1 MKSRVVLIAL
11 VLLVGLGIAGASAGG
26 QPQQAGTQPVEL
38 VHYVFNA
45 GDVSDRA
52 AVYSLINEKLAAR
65 IGATVEYVD
74 IPGAEYDQRMQ
85 VVINSGEQYD
95 VNFTSSWRNNYHV
108 NVGKGAFADL
118 TDLLPRLAPTIW
130 GTQADYI
137 DAARIRGRIYAVLN
151 EQIFARSRMTVLP
164 YEYTD
169 RAGIDPDEYS
179 RRALV
184 GNEDIYDLDLE
195 MRRRFSA
202 VTGPNAVYSALGDQ
216 IAWDKHFIV
225 PVIDARVPGAVIGS
239 DTSLKVVNQFETPA
253 FLELLEYTGK
263 LLGQGLI
270 RNTDLVRDPEGFRRY
285 RAAGEIVQPIAA
297 GGTFKPGGQE
307 EEEIRWEYLY
317 YQVQMTPATLAT
329 GGIIATMLAVNSQ
342 SRNIEK
348 AVEYL
353 EAVFSDDSIYMLF
366 HFGVE
371 GKHYAVEGGALK
383 PIGGTGYSRGVTWS
397 MGSQFQQVPS
407 VGQPADVW
415 EQTRELNAS
424 ARKSPDLGFSFDP
437 ANVTAEIG
445 QCRSVY
451 DEYMPGLMDGTRPM
465 ADYREML
472 AKFEAAGSAR
482 IIAELQR
489 QLDAWKAAR

>member
-1 MKSRVVLIAL
+1 MRSRVVLLSL
-11 VLLVGLGIAGASAGG
+11 VLFVALSVAWVSAAG
-26 QPQQAGTQPVEL
+26 QQQRTGTQPVQL

-45 GDVSDRA
+45 GDVSDRPS
-52 AVYSLINEKLAAR
+52 VYSLVNERLSEQ
-65 IGATVEYVD
+65 IGATVDYVD

-85 VVINSGEQYD
+85 VVINSGERYD
-95 VNFTSSWRNNYHV
+95 VTFTSSWRNNYYV
-108 NVGKGAFADL
+108 NVGRGAFADL

-130 GTQADYI
+130 NTQADYI
-137 DAARIRGRIYAVLN
+137 DATRIRGRIHAVLN

-179 RRALV
+179 ARALS
-184 GNEDIYDLDLE
+184 GTEDLYDLDLE
-195 MRRRFSA
+195 LRRRYSE
-202 VTGPNAVYSALGDQ
+202 VTGPNAVYVALGPD

-225 PVIDARVPGAVIGS
+225 PVIDGRVPGAIYGE
-239 DTSLKVVNQFETPA
+239 DDSLRVVNQFETPA
-253 FLELLEYTGK
+253 FLELLEYTNK
-263 LLGQGLI
+263 LMELDLL

-285 RAAGEIVQPIAA
+285 RAAGEIIQPIAA

-307 EEEIRWEYLY
+307 EEAIRWEYLY
-317 YQVQMTPATLAT
+317 YQVQMTPATLTT

-366 HFGVE
+366 HFGQE
-371 GKHYAVEGGALK
+371 GKHYVIEDGFLR

-437 ANVTAEIG
+437 TNVTAEIG
-445 QCRSVY
+445 QCRSVF
-451 DEYMPGLMDGTRPM
+451 DEYMPGLMDGTRPL

-472 AKFEAAGSAR
+472 AKYEAAGSAR
-482 IIAELQR
+482 IMAELQR
-489 QLDAWKAAR
+489 QLDAWKASR